1 MTDITNLSDEEI
13 MNMEV
18 LPDDMKEEAPVETPE
33 TPEPE
38 VETEVVAEEPAPAEE
53 PVSEEEVTQDP
64 EPAADPEK
72 ENEEGEE
79 GKTVEGKEPKTDEPV
94 NPLETPDEETEEGK
108 APETEPKKE
117 EEPAKTEEGK
127 KDEKDPKDQ
136 KKEEEGSEP
145 KDDFD
150 YKAAYERML
159 TFRANGKDIKLDNP
173 DEAVRL
179 MQMGANYTKKLQQ
192 LTPHLKMV
200 KMLENND
207 LLDEGKLSFMIDLNK
222 KDPAAIQKFLRDGG
236 IDPMDID
243 TSTEPTYTP
252 SNHSVSDAQM
262 DFDRALEDTAS
273 TQSGQALLVDINS
286 GWDQASKDAIYNDPS
301 VLPLLAQQKE
311 SGIYDIIT
319 NEVEKR
325 RMLGQVTGMSSIQAY
340 QAVGQALQAEG
351 KLGQP
356 NPTPETVQPTP
367 VVDPAPEQ
375 TSRVVETRA
384 APRKAPVENSAQV
397 KAAAAVKTSPKKVQS
412 NINPLT
418 MSDEEFENAA
428 GLAGKI

>member
-1 MTDITNLSDEEI
+1 MADITNLSDEEI
-13 MNMEV
+13 MNMET
-18 LPDDMKEEAPVETPE
+18 LPAEMIPEAEETPATTEEEEVVTEEPQAEEVVEETTDPVEEEPTAE
-33 TPEPE
+33 T
-38 VETEVVAEEPAPAEE
+38 TEEPAAEE
-53 PVSEEEVTQDP
+53 TPASEEGEPVKEEVT
-64 EPAADPEK
+64 E
-72 ENEEGEE
+72 
-79 GKTVEGKEPKTDEPV
+79 EPV
-94 NPLETPDEETEEGK
+94 NPLETPDEEEETGK
-108 APETEPKKE
+108 KPEEPVKEEPKKE
-117 EEPAKTEEGK
+117 EAAKSEEPV
-127 KDEKDPKDQ
+127 KDPKDD
-136 KKEEEGSEP
+136 KKVEEEAS
-145 KDDFD
+145 KADKID

-159 TFRANGKDIKLDNP
+159 SFRANGKDIKLSNP

-192 LTPHLKMV
+192 LTPNLKLV

-418 MSDEEFENAA
+418 MSDEEFENAV